1 VVAYRFEQ
9 SGDVQTA
16 GEQSWVKASQD
27 GDVAAFNR
35 LVLRWQSQVYNLACR
50 MLNDADE
57 AAEATQDVF
66 LKAFRAI
73 RSFRCDCHFST
84 WLYRI
89 AANQCMTRLKKRRR
103 LPSYSLDDE
112 ESRGHLGPQLPCQ
125 ESHERRFMQEETG
138 SQIRQALA
146 RLSPEQRLVVELKFF
161 QELTFEEIAAV
172 VEAPLSTVKSRLY
185 QGLETLRKRLGSNK

>member
-103 LPSYSLDDE
+103 LPGYSLDDE
-112 ESRGHLGPQLPCQ
+112 ESRVHLGPQLPCQ